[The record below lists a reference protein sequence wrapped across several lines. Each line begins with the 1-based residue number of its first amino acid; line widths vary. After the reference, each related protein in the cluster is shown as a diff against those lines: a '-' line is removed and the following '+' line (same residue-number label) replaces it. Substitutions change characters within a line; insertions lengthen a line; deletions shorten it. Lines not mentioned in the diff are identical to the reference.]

1 MRTTRKRRRRTAA
14 VGAVAAAIVLSL
26 TSLPGAIAAV
36 PPSTGPSAS
45 GAPSTQQK
53 GSTTSMVTLVTGD
66 KVALTT
72 GRDGKQSVNILSGAG
87 TSKSFQ
93 TSSGQNGDL
102 YVYPEDAMAALASST
117 VDGELFNISRM
128 IRDGYGDA
136 KTDEVPAIVDFQG
149 KPTAAALKQKTEDLP
164 GSDSEQVMPRLGLSA
179 VQVDKHSAKGFWQAV
194 KPVQARSRGAQAA
207 TVPGTAGVSKLWYD
221 GKAKVALDKSVPQ
234 IGAPEAWAKGY
245 DGKGVKVAVLD
256 TGADLNNADIKSEI
270 VQSQSFVNG
279 QTVQDGHG
287 HGTHVAS
294 TIAGSGANSDGKYKG
309 VAPGADLLIGKVLSN
324 AGQGLDSSILAGM
337 DWAVEQGADVVSM
350 SLGGTDTP
358 GEDVLTNAVNSLS
371 ASSSTLFVIAAG
383 NDGRKGESTLGTP
396 GAADAALTVGAVDKS
411 DVLADFSSRGPRL
424 GDMAIKPEITAP
436 GVDIVAARSA
446 GTTMGTPVDANYTTA
461 SGTSMATPHVA
472 GSAAIL
478 KQRHPDWTGQR
489 IKDALTAHAKSAADQ
504 TVYQQGYGRVD
515 IPAALDPSLEL
526 SGTADFRV
534 IPWQKGTYPTCS
546 RTLTLHNDTAA
557 DTVVTVTVDAKDA
570 SGTAVPAGTLSLS
583 GAGLSDG
590 RVTVP
595 AGGTAE
601 VTVTLDNNGLKTGQ
615 YGGSVTATSDSGESV
630 HAALGFVTSVE
641 QHDVTLKVT
650 DRFGKAPK
658 ALKFTLHGVDNTVW
672 QSQTLYD
679 NGTVTLSVPLGKY
692 SIEGSLYSA
701 DPAGGAVSYAADLFS
716 VPNIE
721 VSDRDQTLTVDGT
734 TATDLSVNIKG
745 ENRPLENGQVTTF
758 IVRDPGTAG
767 GYLNFAGIGNLL
779 NLTDIRQGAI
789 PSDGATIGALRL
801 ETALARREPLVQLE
815 VTGPGHVTIPLK
827 SSVNAK
833 RFEGTKHT
841 ELVDLGAGTEQDF
854 AGTDVK
860 GKTVLVSVADV
871 TKADDQAVRA
881 AAAGAIAMIVAPAVP
896 GPTGSGVPAGQ
907 TIPVA
912 HATYDNAATL
922 KALLAKDKVR
932 IALKGVLESRYTY
945 SPHFTDDRI
954 PADLAKTVDVKDFA
968 KVTNTFHSDGAR
980 RLGAENMNIWGPLQ
994 VSTGSVGQ
1002 PLYQGTTRDDYF
1014 LAGTGVTYQ
1023 PSVSADF
1030 NSSTW
1035 RMNGQR
1041 ATYLTPGKS
1050 YTRSWFDAPMRLSQY
1065 EFGPCAFCRA
1075 DVWQNLP
1082 ENNGA
1087 DNDPTHTLS
1096 GLTGT
1101 WSFYLN
1107 GQPITGFGQL
1117 AQEKADYRYVLDQK
1131 LTKDVPGVTLGRQMR
1146 TEWSFSQAAPTTM
1159 AIKDC
1164 DTAFIPTPKVCE
1176 SMPVLLLDYDLPLN
1190 VLNQAQAGLPY
1201 TFTVNAARP
1210 KGWAGSTAVAGAKVS
1225 VSYDDGA
1232 TWKSAAML
1240 RKDDNSFQA
1249 LLWHPKLADTNG
1261 FVTLKTE
1268 VWDSAGSR
1276 TVQTITRAYA
1286 LK

>member
-1 MRTTRKRRRRTAA
+1 MQTARLGRRRRALVSGIA
-14 VGAVAAAIVLSL
+14 VTVALSL
-26 TSLPGAIAAV
+26 TSQLPTATAATPQDLTGRPELRKGA
-36 PPSTGPSAS
+36 
-45 GAPSTQQK
+45 
-53 GSTTSMVTLVTGD
+53 TTSAVTLITGD
-66 KVALTT
+66 TVSLTT
-72 GRDGKQSVNILSGAG
+72 EPGGRQAVQVLSAEG
-87 TSKSFQ
+87 TSRIFEF
-93 TSSGQNGDL
+93 TSGRNGDV
-102 YVYPEDAMAALASST
+102 YVYPDDTATALSSGT
-117 VDGELFNISRM
+117 VDRELFNVSRL
-128 IRDGYGDA
+128 IRDGYADTESA
-136 KTDEVPAIVDFQG
+136 ELPAIVDFQG
-149 KPTAAALKQKTEDLP
+149 KPDAAALRTKSEDLP
-164 GSDSEQVMPRLGLSA
+164 GSESKRVMPRLGLSS
-179 VQVDKHSAKGFWQAV
+179 VHVHKQYAKDFWQSVNPKAG
-194 KPVQARSRGAQAA
+194 KTRGAAA
-207 TVPGTAGVSKLWYD
+207 PGTAGVTKLWYD
-221 GKAKVALDKSVPQ
+221 GKAEVALDRSVPQ

-270 VQSQSFVNG
+270 VGSQSFISG
-279 QTVQDGHG
+279 QGVQDGHG
-287 HGTHVAS
+287 HGTHVAA
-294 TIAGSGANSDGKYKG
+294 TVAGSGANSGGKHKG

-324 AGQGLDSSILAGM
+324 TGQGPTSSILAGM
-337 DWAVEQGADVVSM
+337 EWAVAEGADIVSM
-350 SLGGTDTP
+350 SLGGDDAP
-358 GEDVLTNAVNSLS
+358 GEDPLTVAVDSLS
-371 ASSSTLFVIAAG
+371 ASSDTLFVIAAG
-383 NDGRKGESTLGTP
+383 NSGPGDSTLGTP
-396 GAADAALTVGAVDKS
+396 GAADSALTVGAVDKS
-411 DVLADFSSRGPRL
+411 DALAPFSSRGPRL
-424 GDMAIKPEITAP
+424 GDMAMKPEITAP
-436 GVDIVAARSA
+436 GVAIVAARAA
-446 GTTMGTPVDANYTTA
+446 GTAMGTPVDANYTSA
-461 SGTSMATPHVA
+461 NGTSMATPHVSGA
-472 GSAAIL
+472 AAIL
-478 KQRHPDWTGQR
+478 KHRHPEWTGER
-489 IKDALTAHAKSAADQ
+489 IKEALTTHAKSAAGQ

-534 IPWQKGTYPTCS
+534 IPWQKGTYPTRS
-546 RTLTLHNDTAA
+546 RTLTLHNNAA
-557 DTVVTVTVDAKDA
+557 TDTVVTVTADAKDA

-583 GAGLSDG
+583 GAGLSGG

-601 VTVTLDNNGLKTGQ
+601 VAVTLDNNGLKTGQ

-641 QHDVTLKVT
+641 QHEVTLKAT
-650 DRFGKAPK
+650 DRFGKTPK
-658 ALKFTLHGVDNTVW
+658 ALKFTLHGVDNKVW

-767 GYLNFAGIGNLL
+767 GYSNFAGIGNLL
-779 NLTDIRQGAI
+779 NLADTRQGAI
-789 PSDGATIGALRL
+789 PSDGATTGALRL

-860 GKTVLVSVADV
+860 GKTVLVSVPDI

-881 AAAGAIAMIVAPAVP
+881 AAAGAVAMIVAPANP
-896 GPTGSGVPAGQ
+896 GPSGSGVPAGQ

-912 HATYDNAATL
+912 HVTYANAATL
-922 KALLAKDKVR
+922 KVLAKDKVR
-932 IALKGVLESRYTY
+932 IALKGVLESGYTY
-945 SPHFTDDRI
+945 NPHFTDDRI
-954 PADLAKTVDVKDFA
+954 PADLAKTVDVRHFA

-980 RLGAENMNIWGPLQ
+980 RLGAENINIWGPLQ

-1023 PSVSADF
+1023 PSVSANF

-1041 ATYLTPGKS
+1041 TTYLTPGKS

-1065 EFGPCAFCRA
+1065 EFGPCVFCRS

-1082 ENNGA
+1082 GSNGA
-1087 DNDPTHTLS
+1087 DSDPTHTLS

-1131 LTKDVPGVTLGRQMR
+1131 LTKDVPGVTLGRQIS
-1146 TEWSFSQAAPTTM
+1146 TEWNFSQAAPTTM

-1164 DTAFIPTPKVCE
+1164 DTAFIPTPKLCE

-1201 TFTVNAARP
+1201 TFTVDAARP